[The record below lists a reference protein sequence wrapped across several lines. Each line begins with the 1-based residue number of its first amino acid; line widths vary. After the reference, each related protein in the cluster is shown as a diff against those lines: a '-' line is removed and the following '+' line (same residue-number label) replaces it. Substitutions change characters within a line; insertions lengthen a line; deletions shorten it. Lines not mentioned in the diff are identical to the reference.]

1 MQIEIDLEKIV
12 GRAIVDGILNPNNI
26 QREVDRILR
35 TDEYKKIF
43 TENVKTRLN
52 EILLSEDGKKLID
65 KGIIDGIVNSE
76 QIQNEIEEI
85 LERDEFKIMLQ
96 QQIKTCFQ
104 DVIFSEEGRNQILS
118 KTKEYLE
125 NYDIENDDN
134 LSIEINKG
142 ISDIMLMI
150 IGDSFKRFK
159 ASNRQ

>member
-1 MQIEIDLEKIV
+1 MQIEIDIEKLIS
-12 GRAIVDGILNPNNI
+12 RAIIDGILNQNNI
-26 QREVDRILR
+26 QREVDRVLR
-35 TDEYKKIF
+35 TDEYKKVF
-43 TENVKTRLN
+43 TENVKIRLN
-52 EILLSEDGKKLID
+52 EIILSEDGKKLID
-65 KGIIDGIVNSE
+65 KGIIDGIVHSE
-76 QIQNEIEEI
+76 QIQNEIEAI
-85 LERDEFKIMLQ
+85 LERDEFQNILQ
-96 QQIKTCFQ
+96 QQIKTCLQ
-104 DVIFSEEGRNQILS
+104 EVIFSEESINQILS